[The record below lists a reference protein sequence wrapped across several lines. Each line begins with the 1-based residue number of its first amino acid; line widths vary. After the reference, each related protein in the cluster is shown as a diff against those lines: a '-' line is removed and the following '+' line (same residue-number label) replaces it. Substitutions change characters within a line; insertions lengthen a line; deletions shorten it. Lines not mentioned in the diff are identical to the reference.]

1 MRRIVQWIGLLLLV
15 AGTANAQSWT
25 AVSPEGGR
33 CKVDMPGT
41 PIRLYLRS
49 GENPY
54 ANRRKPNVTALD
66 KHKPR
71 RLDG

>member
-1 MRRIVQWIGLLLLV
+1 MAEPVEIPEAVPEDYKRFLVNGLRRDF
-15 AGTANAQSWT
+15 
-25 AVSPEGGR
+25 
-33 CKVDMPGT
+33 DMPGT
-41 PIRLYLRS
+41 PIRLYFRS

-54 ANRRKPNVTALD
+54 AGRRKANVTSLD